1 MGLLS
6 LEHSPAVYW
15 ADFAWHGAVALL
27 LAVLLGAGLLAAP
40 AWPAVLAALALVLL
54 GGLLW
59 TLIEYLLHRF
69 VLHGVP
75 PFRHWHALHHQRP
88 RALICGPT
96 LLSSALIVLL
106 VLAPAWALLGL
117 GHAEAVTLGVVLG
130 YLAYGLAHHAAH
142 HGGGGRW
149 MQQRRRWHALH
160 HHAASPAGYGVS
172 TGLWDRVFV
181 TVPTPGPRRPTNGA
195 STVPQAR
202 APSPPANT
210 LREHP

>member
-15 ADFAWHGAVALL
+15 ADFAWHAVVALSLAGL
-27 LAVLLGAGLLAAP
+27 LAAGLLAAP
-40 AWPAVLAALALVLL
+40 GWPRAAAMLALVAL

-59 TLIEYLLHRF
+59 TLIEYMLHRF

-96 LLSSALIVLL
+96 LLSSAGIAAL

-117 GHAEAVTLGVVLG
+117 PHAEALTLGVVLG
-130 YLAYGLAHHAAH
+130 YLVYGLAHHAAH

-160 HHAASPAGYGVS
+160 HHGAAAAGYGVS
-172 TGLWDRVFV
+172 TGLWDRVFAS
-181 TVPTPGPRRPTNGA
+181 VPARR
-195 STVPQAR
+195 
-202 APSPPANT
+202 
-210 LREHP
+210 